1 MKAVELSITGSHA
14 SSIDVEGGTLGGS
27 GSVAGSIDVKSGVLQ
42 PGFTQQEATQAAS
55 ITQVAV
61 APGNVLS
68 VGGDVRIGRDGTVA
82 ITVRSGADYTS
93 VQADGAVSLDGGL
106 TLDVQRALPRGTVL
120 TIVRGGSLAGTFH
133 SLPNKRVLRVDDHLF
148 RVGYTADRMTLT
160 VVQSGEA
167 FRAQQ
172 AAEKAAFDAQQ
183 ATALAA
189 FEAQQAAAEAAFDAE
204 AATRRAACKQ
214 LPDHQERSRCL
225 QQLQEDTAA
234 FRVQQQ
240 GEAAAFKAQQRAE
253 REAFAAKQ
261 AAEKEEFQR
270 GEG

>member
-1 MKAVELSITGSHA
+1 MNGELLINGSHA
-14 SSIDVEGGTLGGS
+14 SSIEVKGGTLGGS
-27 GSVAGSIDVKSGVLQ
+27 GSVAGSIDVENGVLQ
-42 PGFTQQEATQAAS
+42 PGFTQQDATQAAS
-55 ITQVAV
+55 ITKVAV

-68 VGGDVRIGRDGTVA
+68 VGGDVPIGRDGTVA

-93 VQADGAVSLDGGL
+93 VQADG
-106 TLDVQRALPRGTVL
+106 DVLLAGNMTVDVERALPRGTVL
-120 TIVRGGSLAGTFH
+120 TVVRGRSVTGQFRQ
-133 SLPNKRVLRVDDHLF
+133 LPNKACPARGRPSVPRAPT
-148 RVGYTADRMTLT
+148 TADRVTLT
-160 VVQSGEA
+160 VVASGEA

-172 AAEKAAFDAQQ
+172 AAEKAAF
-183 ATALAA
+183 
-189 FEAQQAAAEAAFDAE
+189 EAQQAAALAAFETQQAAAAAAFDAE

-234 FRVQQQ
+234 FRVRQSQA
-240 GEAAAFKAQQRAE
+240 AAAFKAQQRAE
-253 REAFAAKQ
+253 RQAFAAKQ